1 MNEPFLHFAVNRTVS
16 GEQKKYRES
25 IRGKLKSKSFK
36 YKERLSS
43 VPRFDRILTNGV
55 KKNKK
60 KIEIESEELSMI
72 KKSMVDIFLD

>member
-25 IRGKLKSKSFK
+25 IRGRRTNLNRSRLNIKSDFRASRDSTV
-36 YKERLSS
+36 YNPMS
-43 VPRFDRILTNGV
+43 
-55 KKNKK
+55 KK
-60 KIEIESEELSMI
+60 KKKIESEELSMI